1 MWAST
6 PTPECAGACGFA
18 ENPHKI
24 CNCLL
29 QDLSD
34 SAAPSHLHLK
44 GEAHTGDSLG
54 RSRAGTQH
62 NPSAASGQMP
72 FGCAGVAFMEL
83 RSDYFLQRQ
92 RKVTICAR
100 VQPASGLKVVAV
112 VPAVMPFW

>member
-1 MWAST
+1 MPTST
-6 PTPECAGACGFA
+6 RWEVTNSPQISVKEV
-18 ENPHKI
+18 H
-24 CNCLL
+24 
-29 QDLSD
+29 
-34 SAAPSHLHLK
+34 SARADVGIGPYRVRRK
-44 GEAHTGDSLG
+44 NAEAHTGDSLG